1 MENDT
6 TLQYLQENR
15 IEDHNCDLAHNFA
28 FFSYAHDDHD
38 AAIVRRVFGILTSR
52 GYNIWLD
59 AANIPHDTNSW
70 ENAAMTALKSDLERC
85 KAVIYFR
92 SEASITR
99 STIVRELETYSGL
112 PCTADSDIITVE
124 IYKDHS
130 VHTKDFLNSLKAAA
144 EASPDDRSAISA
156 YQNCSRIC
164 NVVNTSCSALRFYHD
179 DIKGDISVL
188 ADKIEQELI
197 SHGVLQRFSLPDK
210 IPYILDGSFSVS
222 LQGDQAAVYNVFAS
236 IKNRTFGPDGD
247 GKKRTLIVNGGPGT
261 GKTVLIMYML
271 SALMRHDPELSV
283 IMTSKNASPRTI
295 YENNIAND
303 PTLPS
308 AEKRSLL
315 DRFKKVFRGQE
326 SVVNLWKAN
335 GNGRACDI
343 LFVDEGHRLVT
354 SSRYIGG
361 ETNCLDAVLNAAP
374 VTIIFVDDDQCVT
387 MDDKGTTDRLLEHT
401 EATGAEIYTAE
412 MQSQLRCRGSNSY
425 VKWIDGIFSNS
436 ASGRYVTKTSE
447 YDLRV
452 FDDPGEMYEAIKE
465 KDRTEGLSRLVAGYC
480 WEWKKDGR
488 DDQDVHDIEVG
499 DFRISWNLDNAF
511 ATKRQSEKKNS
522 RPDSINEAGCVHT
535 VQGLEFLYC
544 GVIIGPDMRYEDGRI
559 ITDFTQRARTD
570 KSLSGIK
577 KLYKE
582 DAREAEQRAAKIIRN
597 TYKVLMTRGL
607 KGCFIYCTDKP
618 LNEYLKKMA
627 ERFNASYH
635 LA

>member
-1 MENDT
+1 MFFWEKSAK
-6 TLQYLQENR
+6 
-15 IEDHNCDLAHNFA
+15 IVDLHGFL
-28 FFSYAHDDHD
+28 Y
-38 AAIVRRVFGILTSR
+38 SR
-52 GYNIWLD
+52 HGF
-59 AANIPHDTNSW
+59 
-70 ENAAMTALKSDLERC
+70 C
-85 KAVIYFR
+85 
-92 SEASITR
+92 
-99 STIVRELETYSGL
+99 
-112 PCTADSDIITVE
+112 C
-124 IYKDHS
+124 
-130 VHTKDFLNSLKAAA
+130 FL
-144 EASPDDRSAISA
+144 
-156 YQNCSRIC
+156 
-164 NVVNTSCSALRFYHD
+164 
-179 DIKGDISVL
+179 
-188 ADKIEQELI
+188 
-197 SHGVLQRFSLPDK
+197 
-210 IPYILDGSFSVS
+210 
-222 LQGDQAAVYNVFAS
+222 
-236 IKNRTFGPDGD
+236 
-247 GKKRTLIVNGGPGT
+247 
-261 GKTVLIMYML
+261 
-271 SALMRHDPELSV
+271 
-283 IMTSKNASPRTI
+283 
-295 YENNIAND
+295 
-303 PTLPS
+303 
-308 AEKRSLL
+308 
-315 DRFKKVFRGQE
+315 
-326 SVVNLWKAN
+326 
-335 GNGRACDI
+335 
-343 LFVDEGHRLVT
+343 
-354 SSRYIGG
+354 
-361 ETNCLDAVLNAAP
+361 
-374 VTIIFVDDDQCVT
+374 
-387 MDDKGTTDRLLEHT
+387 
-401 EATGAEIYTAE
+401 
-412 MQSQLRCRGSNSY
+412 
-425 VKWIDGIFSNS
+425 FSNS

-465 KDRTEGLSRLVAGYC
+465 NDRTEGLSRLVAGYC